1 MVLEK
6 VCSNHKEDEVLKMQE
21 GKWVREMMKR
31 KAFHNHAGGFLLPEC
46 DGSQLQDAGEG
57 YPDGI
62 MMERKR
68 KEGSL
73 IPSIVKSP
81 WDVVKLGRCAGVF
94 VLLSAPVLAVWETL
108 SFLIFGDN
116 PVQVTSPYFI
126 IPFLTSLIDK
136 GVWGV
141 IIILLAE
148 FVDRMT
154 DHNEE

>member
-1 MVLEK
+1 M
-6 VCSNHKEDEVLKMQE
+6 
-21 GKWVREMMKR
+21 GREMEVRKR
-31 KAFHNHAGGFLLPEC
+31 FHNHEGFLLPEC
-46 DGSQLQDAGEG
+46 VVSQTTLRDAGEEHTG
-57 YPDGI
+57 GRT
-62 MMERKR
+62 MEQKR
-68 KEGSL
+68 REDTL

-81 WDVVKLGRCAGVF
+81 WDVVKLGWWAGVF

-108 SFLIFGDN
+108 YFPILGDN
-116 PVQVTSPYFI
+116 SVQVTSPYFI

-148 FVDRMT
+148 LVDRMT